1 MVQIKAGPVRMN
13 HQGTGYGSKFSGA
26 SMNAKYQKSAAN
38 GVSAGA
44 EPISNEDFMKIFG
57 GSQNEL

>member
-1 MVQIKAGPVRMN
+1 MN
-13 HQGTGYGSKFSGA
+13 S
-26 SMNAKYQKSAAN
+26 KYQKSAAN

-57 GSQNEL
+57 GSQNELNLIKNIMKGGDRSNSVAGR